1 MDSETEAKLAKH
13 LEAERFGQIGGALGS
28 GALGGYSTL
37 NQAEAQ
43 MPCKS
48 SLRDRIASRARHA
61 ARESRHAEN
70 LKELQYLLDKNPEVA
85 RILELLEAAGERDF
99 V

>member
-1 MDSETEAKLAKH
+1 MEAKLAKH
-13 LEAERFGQIGGALGS
+13 LESERFGNIGS
-28 GALGGYSTL
+28 GASIGGYSTL

-99 V
+99 F

>member
-1 MDSETEAKLAKH
+1 MDYLHEKEA
-13 LEAERFGQIGGALGS
+13 ALK
-28 GALGGYSTL
+28 
-37 NQAEAQ
+37 AEAQ
-43 MPCKS
+43 MANAAMPQEYVGGGMALDEPCKAP
-48 SLRDRIASRARHA
+48 LRDRIAYRARRA
-61 ARESRHAEN
+61 GNEARRAEN

>member
-1 MDSETEAKLAKH
+1 MSDYINEKAKALA
-13 LEAERFGQIGGALGS
+13 AELSKAQIQSVGAGYAVGGMALD
-28 GALGGYSTL
+28 
-37 NQAEAQ
+37 E
-43 MPCKS
+43 PCKAP
-48 SLRDRIASRARHA
+48 LRDRIASRARRA
-61 ARESRHAEN
+61 GNEARRAEN

>member
-1 MDSETEAKLAKH
+1 MDYQHEKEA
-13 LEAERFGQIGGALGS
+13 ALK
-28 GALGGYSTL
+28 
-37 NQAEAQ
+37 AEAQ
-43 MPCKS
+43 MANKAMPPQGYVGGGMALDEPCKAP
-48 SLRDRIASRARHA
+48 LRDRIGSRARRA
-61 ARESRHAEN
+61 GNEARRAEN

>member
-1 MDSETEAKLAKH
+1 MDYENEQLAKK
-13 LEAERFGQIGGALGS
+13 LEAERFGQIGGA
-28 GALGGYSTL
+28 AIGGYSTL
-37 NQAEAQ
+37 NKAEAH

-48 SLRDRIASRARHA
+48 PLRDRIASRAHHA
-61 ARESRHAEN
+61 ARESRRAEN

>member
-1 MDSETEAKLAKH
+1 MDSEMEAKLAKH
-13 LEAERFGQIGGALGS
+13 LESERFGQIGA
-28 GALGGYSTL
+28 ALGGYSTL

-48 SLRDRIASRARHA
+48 SLRDRIASRAHHA
-61 ARESRHAEN
+61 ARESRRAEN

>member
-1 MDSETEAKLAKH
+1 MSDYINEKAKALA
-13 LEAERFGQIGGALGS
+13 AELGK
-28 GALGGYSTL
+28 
-37 NQAEAQ
+37 AQ
-43 MPCKS
+43 MANASMTQGYVGGGMALDEPCKAP
-48 SLRDRIASRARHA
+48 LRDRIGSRARRA
-61 ARESRHAEN
+61 GNEARRAEN

>member
-1 MDSETEAKLAKH
+1 MDHEIEAKLKH
-13 LEAERFGQIGGALGS
+13 LESERLGQAGIGAAS
-28 GALGGYSTL
+28 AGYS
-37 NQAEAQ
+37 NQAELK

-48 SLRDRIASRARHA
+48 SLRDRIASRAHHA
-61 ARESRHAEN
+61 ARESRRAEN
-70 LKELQYLLDKNPEVA
+70 LQELQYLLDKNPEVA

>member
-1 MDSETEAKLAKH
+1 MEAKLAKH
-13 LEAERFGQIGGALGS
+13 LESERFGQIGGNA
-28 GALGGYSTL
+28 AIGGYSTL
-37 NQAEAQ
+37 NKAEAQ

-48 SLRDRIASRARHA
+48 SLRDRIASRAHHA
-61 ARESRHAEN
+61 ARESRRAEN

>member
-1 MDSETEAKLAKH
+1 MDYENEQLAKK
-13 LEAERFGQIGGALGS
+13 LEAERFGQIGGA
-28 GALGGYSTL
+28 AIGGYSAL

-43 MPCKS
+43 MSCKS

-61 ARESRHAEN
+61 AHESRRAEN

>member
-1 MDSETEAKLAKH
+1 MSDYINEKAKALAGELGK
-13 LEAERFGQIGGALGS
+13 AQIQTNAAYVGGGMALD
-28 GALGGYSTL
+28 
-37 NQAEAQ
+37 E
-43 MPCKS
+43 PCKAP
-48 SLRDRIASRARHA
+48 LRDRIGSRARRA
-61 ARESRHAEN
+61 GNEARRAEN